1 MTNCSEYI
9 ENIGK
14 YLSYLISD
22 KLEEYA
28 YDIID
33 SIAKARSKN
42 ELLEA
47 LYRGLR
53 LSSKLKK
60 KAKENTWS
68 IYIPTPDD
76 IRKLEEEL
84 RNANDEKKIRQIGL
98 SLALWAF
105 ADWEVEC
112 KEVE

>member
-1 MTNCSEYI
+1 MNGDARHV
-9 ENIGK
+9 ENIGR

-22 KLEEYA
+22 KFEEYA

-47 LYRGLR
+47 LYKGLR
-53 LSSKLKK
+53 LSSKLKR
-60 KAKENTWS
+60 KAKEP

-105 ADWEVEC
+105 ADWEIEC

>member
-1 MTNCSEYI
+1 MNDKI
-9 ENIGK
+9 KHVENIGK

-22 KLEEYA
+22 RFEEYA
-28 YDIID
+28 FDIID

-42 ELLEA
+42 ELLDA
-47 LYRGLR
+47 LYKGLR
-53 LSSKLKK
+53 LSPKLKK
-60 KAKENTWS
+60 KAKENNWS
-68 IYIPTPDD
+68 IYLPTPDD

-105 ADWEVEC
+105 ADWEVEM
-112 KEVE
+112 

>member
-1 MTNCSEYI
+1 MKDNTKYV
-9 ENIGK
+9 ENVGR

-22 KLEEYA
+22 KFEEYA

-33 SIAKARSKN
+33 GIAKARSKN

-47 LYRGLR
+47 LYKGLR
-53 LSSKLKK
+53 LLPKLKK
-60 KAKENTWS
+60 KAKEKNWS
-68 IYIPTPDD
+68 IYLPTPND
-76 IRKLEEEL
+76 IKKLEEEL
-84 RNANDEKKIRQIGL
+84 KSTNDEKKIRQIGL

>member
-1 MTNCSEYI
+1 MKDNTKHV

-22 KLEEYA
+22 KFEEYA

-47 LYRGLR
+47 LYKGLR
-53 LSSKLKK
+53 LSPKLKK
-60 KAKENTWS
+60 KAEEKNWS

-84 RNANDEKKIRQIGL
+84 RNANDEKKIRLIGL